1 TRSGC
6 SCSSPPGVPGGGM
19 TLSCPPPG
27 GVTCISR
34 STPAGGHMTPF
45 DWASLSLNGSELP
58 PPTVGGSP
66 LTSGGHVAPLS
77 GGGFVVG
84 CASAKFVAATVTNN
98 VMMGTNQ
105 RNGQVLGDLQRMRN
119 QRADVPERSAL
130 SAGQGA
136 RTGRKAIAAT
146 WKVARVIAIEP
157 E

>member
-1 TRSGC
+1 
-6 SCSSPPGVPGGGM
+6 
-19 TLSCPPPG
+19 
-27 GVTCISR
+27 
-34 STPAGGHMTPF
+34 MTPF

-77 GGGFVVG
+77 EGGFVVG
-84 CASAKFVAATVTNN
+84 CASATFVAATVTNTE
-98 VMMGTNQ
+98 MIGTTK
-105 RNGQVLGDLQRMRN
+105 RNGQVLADLQSMRN

>member
-1 TRSGC
+1 
-6 SCSSPPGVPGGGM
+6 
-19 TLSCPPPG
+19 
-27 GVTCISR
+27 
-34 STPAGGHMTPF
+34 MTPF

-77 GGGFVVG
+77 EGGFVVG
-84 CASAKFVAATVTNN
+84 CASATFVAATVTNTE
-98 VMMGTNQ
+98 MMGTTK
-105 RNGQVLGDLQRMRN
+105 RNGQVLADLQSMRN